1 MRDLEPGDPRRLG
14 DHSVVGVLGSG
25 GFGRVYA
32 ARASADRMLAAKVL
46 HPQLLRADPDIAT
59 RFGGVMAELS
69 RVRNLR
75 GGRIVQWDTEPWPW
89 YVRHYIPGAT
99 LTELIALG
107 APLDAALVTQI
118 GAQTATRLA
127 AMHAAGL
134 AHGGVTANNVL
145 VTSRTVRL
153 VDGGLIGL
161 LGAGA
166 PVARGVYR
174 APEGADGTIAADL
187 YALGALLVLCARG
200 RLPTGRDDSDALPE
214 SAARTIRALLAP
226 DPADRPSAAQVA
238 RELRPQHTT
247 IRGLLSREL
256 AHAVAAHRPAVWDPL
271 RAAALAER
279 APVPSGAPRI
289 PAQQT
294 ATAAAAVK
302 AAKAV
307 KARKAGKTD
316 PPDASDVPAAAPR
329 PLARARTPW
338 HHELPGVQALYVSD
352 GLVFAGGEEL
362 TAIDLR
368 TGDVRWS
375 KPGWHVPAAPFEGR
389 VCCTQGT
396 RVALVE
402 AATGREVWRTDV
414 AAVRGLWA
422 RSTGRLAR
430 AERAFRMHSVY
441 RPTAGVL
448 VAVGGHS
455 ELFGLAADTGELLWN
470 RREPRRTT
478 FARDGA
484 GAVYLSGDRRE
495 PVRALD
501 SVTGAVAWEDA
512 TGDSIVVAVGRNHVA
527 CGRFRPD
534 TADLAQYVVHSA
546 ADGLRV
552 REAAPGEA
560 AFLDD
565 DGVLYVVG
573 GDGRHNRFRA
583 VLDGW
588 EWTLP
593 WHGTAGITVAPSG
606 DEAYLRNETGQVY
619 AIDLVGRAVRW
630 VSEPPRRIVDPVR
643 GQLDRA
649 LAVTVDDDLVYVR
662 CHGDPALVAL
672 DRTDGRERWY
682 RPALYGTFT
691 MVDPAAESGRVCVV
705 ADDTVMALTAPDG
718 A

>member
-14 DHSVVGVLGSG
+14 DHAVVGVLGTG

-46 HPQLLRADPDIAT
+46 HPHLLRADPEIAV

-75 GGRIVQWDTEPWPW
+75 GGRIVQWDTEPSPW

-107 APLDAALVTQI
+107 VPLDAALVAQI

-127 AMHAAGL
+127 AMHAAGV
-134 AHGGVTANNVL
+134 AHGAVTANNVL

-161 LGAGA
+161 LGPGT
-166 PVARGVYR
+166 PVARGAYA
-174 APEGADGTIAADL
+174 APEGVDGTIAADL
-187 YALGALLVLCARG
+187 YALGTLLVLCARG
-200 RLPTGRDDSDALPE
+200 RLPTGRDDADALPE

-226 DPADRPSAAQVA
+226 DPAARPPAAQVA
-238 RELRPQHTT
+238 RELRTQHST
-247 IRGLLSREL
+247 IRGLLPREL
-256 AHAVAAHRPAVWDPL
+256 AHAVAAHRPAVWDP
-271 RAAALAER
+271 RRGSGGTAST
-279 APVPSGAPRI
+279 PVSSPLPRI
-289 PAQQT
+289 PAQQSV
-294 ATAAAAVK
+294 APAVAVRTAAPVAPAA
-302 AAKAV
+302 
-307 KARKAGKTD
+307 
-316 PPDASDVPAAAPR
+316 PPAAPR
-329 PLARARTPW
+329 APARARTLW
-338 HHELPGVQALYVSD
+338 RHELPGVQALFVSD
-352 GLVFAGGEEL
+352 GLVFAGGEEV
-362 TAIDLR
+362 TAMDLR

-375 KPGWHVPAAPFEGR
+375 KPGWHLPAEPFEGR

-396 RVALVE
+396 RVALVD
-402 AATGREVWRTDV
+402 AATGREIWRTDV

-430 AERAFRMHSVY
+430 AERAFRMHTVY

-478 FARDGA
+478 FGRDGA
-484 GAVYLSGDRRE
+484 GVVYLSGDRRE

-501 SVTGAVAWEDA
+501 AVTGAVAWEDT

-527 CGRFRPD
+527 CGRFQPD
-534 TADLAQYVVHSA
+534 TADLARYVVHTA
-546 ADGLRV
+546 ADGRQV
-552 REAAPGEA
+552 RDAAPGEA

-573 GDGRHNRFRA
+573 GAGRHDRFRA
-583 VLDGW
+583 LLGNAK
-588 EWTLP
+588 WTLP
-593 WHGTAGITVAPSG
+593 WRGTAGITVAPSG
-606 DEAYLRNETGQVY
+606 DEAYLRNDTGKVY
-619 AIDLVGRAVRW
+619 AIDLVGRTVRW
-630 VSEPPRRIVDPVR
+630 VSEPPRRIADPVGGR
-643 GQLDRA
+643 LDRA

-672 DRTDGRERWY
+672 DRADGRERWH